1 MARYKRLQGYDVM
14 YLTGTDEHGQKIQ
27 QKAEEQNITPI
38 EYLDP
43 VVEDIKSLWKKL
55 DISNDDFIRTTEKRH
70 TKIIEQ
76 VFQKLL
82 GQGDIYLDQYEGW
95 YSIPDETFYTETQL
109 VDVERNE
116 KGEVIGGKS
125 PDSGHPVELIKE
137 ESYFFRMSKY
147 ADRLLDYYE
156 KIHRLFSLNQER
168 MK

>member
-1 MARYKRLQGYDVM
+1 MSTVK
-14 YLTGTDEHGQKIQ
+14 KFSK
-27 QKAEEQNITPI
+27 KAKEQNITPI

-43 VVEDIKSLWKKL
+43 VVADIQSLWKKL

-82 GQGDIYLDQYEGW
+82 DQGDVYLDQYEGW

-116 KGEVIGGKS
+116 KEKSLVGKA
-125 PDSGHPVELIKE
+125 LT
-137 ESYFFRMSKY
+137 
-147 ADRLLDYYE
+147 ADIL
-156 KIHRLFSLNQER
+156 SN
-168 MK
+168 